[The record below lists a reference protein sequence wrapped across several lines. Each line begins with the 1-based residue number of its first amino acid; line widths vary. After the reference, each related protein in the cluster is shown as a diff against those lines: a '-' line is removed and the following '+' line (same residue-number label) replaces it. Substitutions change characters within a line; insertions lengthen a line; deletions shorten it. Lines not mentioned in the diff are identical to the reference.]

1 MSCPAT
7 AGCRTIEFLS
17 IFLQIL
23 AAKALDNL
31 YCHQPAAVCG
41 ELGVAVVL
49 GGTGGGGGRQE
60 EGGARE
66 AVRGVLRGALAKAGA
81 MLDGMPW

>member
-1 MSCPAT
+1 MSCAAT
-7 AGCRTIEFLS
+7 AGCLTIEFLS

-49 GGTGGGGGRQE
+49 GGTGGGGARQ

-81 MLDGMPW
+81 MLEGMPW